1 MQLPAVPAAGL
12 LFLRFLLLYCR
23 SCAAAAG
30 GGGGTGAGAGAG
42 AGGAGAATAAAAAVV
57 RGKSP
62 VPFPQNDSFESCQLK
77 KHLFRTI

>member
-23 SCAAAAG
+23 NCCTAG

-42 AGGAGAATAAAAAVV
+42 GAGAATAAAAAAVV

-77 KHLFRTI
+77 KHLFSNYII